1 MDKARVYLAGPE
13 VFSPDAKELGRLEK
27 WTCSNFGLKGLY
39 PLDNEI
45 TANGK
50 HKTAQAIV
58 AANIGLIDSCDYI
71 IANLNNFRGSN
82 IHPSCDSGTA
92 WECGYGIQK
101 GKIVIGHTSN
111 INSIPEEIRQN
122 IHLIVPNFFT
132 AAELISRVLFRDI
145 ILPKYNHRRI
155 VLSMNAPYPD
165 IHDANA
171 ENAFKVGSL
180 VARGYRPKVIIS
192 DPNLSQIQRYGQ
204 TDANGY
210 SVEDFDYPM
219 NIMIACTSRW

>member
-1 MDKARVYLAGPE
+1 MDKARIYLAGPE

-27 WTCSNFGLKGLY
+27 WTCSNYGFKGLY

-45 TANGK
+45 VANGK
-50 HKTAQAIV
+50 HETAQAIV
-58 AANIGLIDSCDYI
+58 TANIGLIDSCDYI

-111 INSIPEEIRQN
+111 INSIPEEIKQN

-132 AAELISRVLFRDI
+132 AVELIPRVLFRDI
-145 ILPKYNHRRI
+145 TLPKYNHKKI
-155 VLSMNAPYPD
+155 TLNLDAPFSD
-165 IHDANA
+165 VHDANA

-180 VARGYRPKVIIS
+180 FARGITPKVTIS
-192 DPNLSQIQRYGQ
+192 KPRLTQIQRYGE
-204 TDANGY
+204 TDAIGY
-210 SVEDFDYPM
+210 HVEDFDYPV
-219 NIMIACTSRW
+219 NIMIACTTKW